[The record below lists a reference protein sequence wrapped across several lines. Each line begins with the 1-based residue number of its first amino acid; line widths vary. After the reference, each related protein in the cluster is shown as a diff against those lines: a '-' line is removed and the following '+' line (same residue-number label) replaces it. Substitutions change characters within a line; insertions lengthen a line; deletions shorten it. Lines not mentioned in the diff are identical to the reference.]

1 MKKGIC
7 GFVLLM
13 AILAGFSTL
22 AVRAQSADG
31 KGLEWWIYQ
40 DVVLDS
46 KQAQYEE
53 ARKEI
58 IALLHKDRISSAE
71 FQVMALKSDGQ
82 ACVVYAAPVNISGA
96 GRDASNLSVDWR
108 ALFAELGPEYLNAW
122 NRMRDATRF
131 SSEYLIRYRPDLS
144 YTPNNP
150 RFKPEEQL
158 FIRSDYYYTSP
169 KGKGPFERV
178 MKNLRGLHHQKA
190 LSTGYRVFEI
200 VLGPEKPGYLVSV
213 GGRSQEELEKV
224 LAADQVILGNAGDAL
239 LSRVRNIA
247 GKTERHN
254 DRLRLDLSYFPN
266 AR

>member
-1 MKKGIC
+1 MKKWIC

-13 AILAGFSTL
+13 AILTGFSTL

-58 IALLHKDRISSAE
+58 IALLHKDRISASE
-71 FQVMALKSDGQ
+71 FQVMALKSAGQ
-82 ACVVYAAPVNISGA
+82 ACVVYASPVNISGQ
-96 GRDASNLSVDWR
+96 GRDATDLSVDWE
-108 ALFAELGPEYLNAW
+108 ALFAELGPQYLNAW
-122 NRMRDATRF
+122 HRMRDATRF

-150 RFKPEEQL
+150 RFRPEEQL
-158 FIRSDYYYTSP
+158 FIRSDYFYTSP
-169 KGKGPFERV
+169 KTRRPFERV

-190 LSTGYRVFEI
+190 LTTGYRVFEI
-200 VLGPEKPGYLVSV
+200 IMGPEKPGYLVSV
-213 GGRSQEELEKV
+213 GGRSQEELEAILV
-224 LAADQVILGNAGDAL
+224 ADQAILGSAGDAL
-239 LSRVRNIA
+239 MNRVRNIA

-254 DRLRLDLSYFPN
+254 DSLRLDLSYFPN
-266 AR
+266 AP